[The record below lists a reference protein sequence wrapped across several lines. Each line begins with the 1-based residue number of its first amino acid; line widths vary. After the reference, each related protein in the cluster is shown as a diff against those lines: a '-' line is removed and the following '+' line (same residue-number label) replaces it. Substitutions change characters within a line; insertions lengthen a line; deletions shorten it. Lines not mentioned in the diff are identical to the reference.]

1 MRVFANVD
9 YMFRHR
15 YGIKLSG
22 NLNRSNLLAPEKRS
36 RFYWAGKLYWN
47 VHNEPWLENSRVKT
61 LRLFIESGTTG
72 VVPFSYADFT
82 NTYTNNINDEY
93 IYNYY
98 QIGSRLSAKPNTR
111 LKPVTMLMWAAG
123 ADMTTET
130 GHFHAEF
137 YRNSA
142 RNQLVVTPL
151 PAIDGFYTQAANGG
165 KVINTGFELT
175 ASDRLFTYKNVSV
188 DGWMAM
194 RYNYNGM
201 ADIPAYFN
209 ENVLNKQPLMMY
221 GMGQSTFRG
230 SIGWL
235 MAWKKW
241 GLGGSFTG
249 VTGNKV
255 VDYLTATH
263 ALHSDNRLQWS
274 SLWLGRT
281 LKFKSK
287 YVDNIQWM
295 LQGSNL
301 LTWRSARVP
310 EGICYPLTRSFTLSA
325 SIMF

>member
-1 MRVFANVD
+1 M
-9 YMFRHR
+9 
-15 YGIKLSG
+15 
-22 NLNRSNLLAPEKRS
+22 
-36 RFYWAGKLYWN
+36 
-47 VHNEPWLENSRVKT
+47 
-61 LRLFIESGTTG
+61 
-72 VVPFSYADFT
+72 
-82 NTYTNNINDEY
+82 
-93 IYNYY
+93 
-98 QIGSRLSAKPNTR
+98 
-111 LKPVTMLMWAAG
+111 
-123 ADMTTET
+123 
-130 GHFHAEF
+130 
-137 YRNSA
+137 
-142 RNQLVVTPL
+142 
-151 PAIDGFYTQAANGG
+151 
-165 KVINTGFELT
+165 INTGFELT

-194 RYNYNGM
+194 RYNHNGM

-209 ENVLNKQPLMMY
+209 ENVLNKQLLMMY
-221 GMGQSTFRG
+221 GMGRSTFRG